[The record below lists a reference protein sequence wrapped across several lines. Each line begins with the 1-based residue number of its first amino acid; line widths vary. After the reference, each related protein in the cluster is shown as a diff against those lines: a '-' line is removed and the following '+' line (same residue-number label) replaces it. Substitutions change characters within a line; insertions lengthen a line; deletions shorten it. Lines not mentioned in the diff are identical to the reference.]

1 MTNSNAK
8 TPLTDWHRAHGARM
22 APFAGY
28 DMPLHYG
35 SILAEHQACRTAAA
49 LFDVSHMG
57 RLRFDGPRVGQFLDH
72 VLSRRASDMPTGRV
86 RYGLVC
92 NADGGILD
100 DVLNYHIETPS
111 GADYYLLVVNA
122 SNRENL
128 IRWFEPHLAD
138 FPDVTLSDRTTLT
151 GMIAIQGPLALQIA
165 APLLRNRPDRLK
177 RYQSRVT
184 EQFGKPVIVSRTGYT
199 GEDGLEL
206 IVRAEETCRVWEN
219 LMLAGRNEGI
229 QPVGLG
235 ARDTLRL
242 EASMPLY
249 GHELTEQINPLSAGL
264 EFACSAGGSF
274 IGSESIDAI
283 RQAGGPEYVR
293 VGLKLGGPRPA
304 REGNTIQDRS
314 GGSVGYVSSGT
325 VSPTLGF
332 PIAMGYVRSV
342 QAAHGNQLTINIRGH
357 LADATVT
364 AMPFYHANA
373 KNS

>member
-235 ARDTLRL
+235 ARDQ
-242 EASMPLY
+242 
-249 GHELTEQINPLSAGL
+249 QIS
-264 EFACSAGGSF
+264 
-274 IGSESIDAI
+274 
-283 RQAGGPEYVR
+283 
-293 VGLKLGGPRPA
+293 LK
-304 REGNTIQDRS
+304 
-314 GGSVGYVSSGT
+314 
-325 VSPTLGF
+325 
-332 PIAMGYVRSV
+332 
-342 QAAHGNQLTINIRGH
+342 
-357 LADATVT
+357 
-364 AMPFYHANA
+364 
-373 KNS
+373 